1 VDLRDA
7 AARVMGLAQDDRV
20 DEALALAEQSLAA
33 AGDDAPAAELAGLW
47 YAVAVAEHVR
57 GSTDRQVSA
66 AARCLELGGS
76 AREPGWTSNA
86 LSMRAMAQVRR
97 GAVELALADLA
108 RAEVA
113 LRDCVDDGLRNWAHT
128 GLGYCYLELRLYE
141 LALPHFEAAVEIVA
155 CPLPLPAARTIDLMN
170 LAELHLRWADELE
183 RARPHAGVDAE
194 VLDHRALAHRHAL
207 DAVAEAERL
216 GPRGMLP
223 TCRATELC
231 SRPRD
236 DAAATVPELR
246 EAYLNPGHV
255 EHHGGRATV
264 AAALARTLWRAGQR
278 DEALETA
285 QAAAEHARTAG
296 DWQVA
301 ANVQWLL
308 VEMQAEAGIP
318 GAAAGRDY
326 GRLLSGVLWK
336 QRLSTLAGARA
347 ALDAERLRHA
357 KDAAQREALEDPLT
371 GVGNRRALE
380 DALRQVQL
388 EDADGEHPTSL
399 LLLDLDAFKAINDRH
414 GHMVGDTVLRSAAA
428 AIRQAARAEDTV
440 ARLGGDEFVVLA
452 RGTDAEAGARL
463 AERVAEAV
471 NGLELM
477 LPEGPLQLGASV
489 GVRTTGGDLS
499 LDDLLEAAD
508 AAMYDVK
515 RRVRPVRG

>member
-1 VDLRDA
+1 
-7 AARVMGLAQDDRV
+7 
-20 DEALALAEQSLAA
+20 
-33 AGDDAPAAELAGLW
+33 
-47 YAVAVAEHVR
+47 
-57 GSTDRQVSA
+57 
-66 AARCLELGGS
+66 
-76 AREPGWTSNA
+76 
-86 LSMRAMAQVRR
+86 
-97 GAVELALADLA
+97 
-108 RAEVA
+108 
-113 LRDCVDDGLRNWAHT
+113 
-128 GLGYCYLELRLYE
+128 
-141 LALPHFEAAVEIVA
+141 
-155 CPLPLPAARTIDLMN
+155 
-170 LAELHLRWADELE
+170 
-183 RARPHAGVDAE
+183 
-194 VLDHRALAHRHAL
+194 
-207 DAVAEAERL
+207 
-216 GPRGMLP
+216 
-223 TCRATELC
+223 
-231 SRPRD
+231 
-236 DAAATVPELR
+236 VPELR
-246 EAYLNPGHV
+246 EAYLTPGQV
-255 EHHGGRATV
+255 EHHGGRASG

-278 DEALETA
+278 DDALETA
-285 QAAAEHARTAG
+285 RAAAEHARTAG

-452 RGTDAEAGARL
+452 RGTDAEAGTRL
-463 AERVAEAV
+463 AERVADAV

-499 LDDLLEAAD
+499 LEDLLEAAD